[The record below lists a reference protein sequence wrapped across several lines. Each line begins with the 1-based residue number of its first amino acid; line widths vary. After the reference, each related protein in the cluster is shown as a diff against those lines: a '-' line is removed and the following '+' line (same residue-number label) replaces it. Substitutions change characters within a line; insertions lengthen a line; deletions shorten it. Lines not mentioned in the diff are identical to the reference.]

1 MTALGVLCCFALFVC
16 LTLLASFFLPS
27 HLSLKTCIFT
37 MYCICILCVCRFV
50 YICITHTH
58 TYTHILQKSEAGI
71 LPSTTS
77 TMPLGSQHADS
88 SNKSTPAVPDTDK
101 QPSAHTSQQ
110 PSAAIVATTQPSDSV
125 GSSGSSKPSD
135 SLSTLEPGTSSA
147 EHALSGTCDF
157 LGPLFTNWPCIV
169 TTVLGFYPLGQS
181 SDSVSTQQPGGQG
194 IGISGNPVQSGLSQ
208 ATTLS
213 SVHAL
218 DSFTTHFILNCS
230 DSCIKNFTTTIVEKI
245 NSCLAASNASNQL
258 PVDLIDLNI
267 HDIDLKLIDESV
279 LPILVGKR
287 FLNSVVRVL
296 GMEHSRVKNTFVEM
310 QQLRARGG
318 GGEGA
323 AGGAGGE
330 GARRGGREGRGDGRQ
345 AKASLKNVVKVAK

>member
-1 MTALGVLCCFALFVC
+1 MYAGLFTFV
-16 LTLLASFFLPS
+16 S
-27 HLSLKTCIFT
+27 HIY
-37 MYCICILCVCRFV
+37 M
-50 YICITHTH
+50 
-58 TYTHILQKSEAGI
+58 YTHFTKSEAGI

-88 SNKSTPAVPDTDK
+88 SNKSTPAVPETDK
-101 QPSAHTSQQ
+101 QPSAHTSRQ

-125 GSSGSSKPSD
+125 GSGSHANATGMESGQNINSGSSKP
-135 SLSTLEPGTSSA
+135 LSTPEPGTSSA

-169 TTVLGFYPLGQS
+169 TTVLGFYPLAQS

-218 DSFTTHFILNCS
+218 DSFTTHLILNCS

-267 HDIDLKLIDESV
+267 QDIDLKSIDESV

-318 GGEGA
+318 GGEGGA

-330 GARRGGREGRGDGRQ
+330 AARRGGREGRGDGRQ
-345 AKASLKNVVKVAK
+345 AKASLKNVVKIAK